1 MGIEVS
7 EFRWELT
14 RDSSHEWDKLSVET
28 FDIFILLLFKS
39 LAGDLPWRV
48 VLRIVDILVR
58 MEDCVLTDEGD
69 LWTLLTWIF
78 QVATLSWPSL
88 AA

>member
-14 RDSSHEWDKLSVET
+14 RDSSQEWDKLSVET
-28 FDIFILLLFKS
+28 FDIFILLLFES

-58 MEDCVLTDEGD
+58 IEDCVLTDEGD

>member
-14 RDSSHEWDKLSVET
+14 RDSSQEWDKLSVET
-28 FDIFILLLFKS
+28 FDIFILLLFES